1 MIFTHLGF
9 GALGLVA
16 WVSYVVTGLDWLA
29 WTGVGLLMPGIGL
42 GICTVTLWAP
52 YPTPP
57 AHGMPVTD
65 DAGPGGAG
73 PVGGM
78 LAAPPE
84 NAIGDRL
91 TDEGLAKALASEAHA
106 SRLINEALAGL
117 PAQAGTRAEVPAAS
131 RPADPGRPWHR
142 RRGHLRARGDHRH
155 QRTLGCP
162 GPGRLS
168 SRPWSGPRWRW
179 SGLACSG
186 RRPPAR
192 WPRAGV
198 PALLFEQFG
207 LGHDRGSSHGA
218 TRIFRYSYPDP
229 CYVEMAVRAS
239 EAWAAL
245 AADAGEELLVRTGG
259 LDAGP
264 GAEDCADALA
274 ECGVEHAWLTGAQV
288 RDRFPGIGARPG
300 ERMLFQP
307 DSGVCL
313 AGRTVAAL
321 QRLARRDGAAIRAG
335 TPVLGIEAGR
345 DQVLLRT
352 AAGEVTARAA
362 VITAGPWAQGVL
374 AGALPQAPRL
384 TATVQQVR
392 YFAPRD
398 PAAPWPT
405 LIEWPPRGPVLVRG
419 ARGRRCP
426 RGEGGR
432 AHPRPARWTR
442 RTARSRR
449 STRRWKR
456 EAAGYV
462 RDRLPGLD
470 PAGLAA
476 ETCLYTM
483 TADEDFV
490 LDRAGPLVVG
500 GGCSGHAFKFG
511 PLLGEFL
518 AGLALGQDIPVPRE
532 RFALRRPS
540 LAAS

>member
-1 MIFTHLGF
+1 MAVV
-9 GALGLVA
+9 GA
-16 WVSYVVTGLDWLA
+16 
-29 WTGVGLLMPGIGL
+29 GLLGS
-42 GICTVTLWAP
+42 A
-52 YPTPP
+52 
-57 AHGMPVTD
+57 A
-65 DAGPGGAG
+65 ARA
-73 PVGGM
+73 
-78 LAAPPE
+78 LAA
-84 NAIGDRL
+84 R
-91 TDEGLAKALASEAHA
+91 
-106 SRLINEALAGL
+106 
-117 PAQAGTRAEVPAAS
+117 
-131 RPADPGRPWHR
+131 
-142 RRGHLRARGDHRH
+142 
-155 QRTLGCP
+155 
-162 GPGRLS
+162 
-168 SRPWSGPRWRW
+168 
-179 SGLACSG
+179 
-186 RRPPAR
+186 
-192 WPRAGV
+192 GV
-198 PALLFEQFG
+198 PTLLFEQFS

-229 CYVEMAVRAS
+229 CYVEMAVRAG

-245 AADAGEELLVRTGG
+245 AADAGEQLLVRTGG

-264 GAEDCADALA
+264 GAEDCAKALA
-274 ECGVEHAWLTGAQV
+274 ACNVEHAWLTGAQV

-307 DSGVCL
+307 DSGVSL

-321 QRLARRDGAAIRAG
+321 QRLAGRDGAAIRAG
-335 TPVLGIEAGR
+335 TPVLGIDAGR

-352 AAGEVTARAA
+352 AAGEVTARTA

-392 YFAPRD
+392 YYAPRD

-405 LIEWPPRGPVLVRG
+405 LIEWPLTGLSWYAVPAAGGAPGVKVAAHIPGPAVNPADGPFTVDPAL
-419 ARGRRCP
+419 
-426 RGEGGR
+426 EG
-432 AHPRPARWTR
+432 
-442 RTARSRR
+442 
-449 STRRWKR
+449 
-456 EAAGYV
+456 EAAEYV

-483 TADEDFV
+483 TSDEDFL

-518 AGLALGQDIPVPRE
+518 ADLALGQDIPVPRE